1 MVLNDG
7 ENGITSLFFKEKSV
21 GILIAIRQNR
31 ESYALQISRDVDVT
45 YSYTVK
51 VLEQMNQYDLVEF
64 EKRSRKKIV
73 TLTEDG
79 EKIAEHL
86 HNARSEMKTKE
97 RKLDS

>member
-7 ENGITSLFFKEKSV
+7 ENGITTLFFKEKSV
-21 GILIAIRQNR
+21 GILIAIRQSR

-79 EKIAEHL
+79 EEIAKHL
-86 HNARSEMKTKE
+86 HKARSEMKRKE
-97 RKLDS
+97 RKLDL

>member
-1 MVLNDG
+1 MVLEDSDDG
-7 ENGITSLFFKEKSV
+7 IASLFFKEKSV

-51 VLEQMNQYDLVEF
+51 VLERMNRYDLVDF
-64 EKRSRKKIV
+64 EKKSRKKLV

-79 EKIAEHL
+79 EKIAKHL
-86 HNARSEMKTKE
+86 HKARSEMGRKE
-97 RKLDS
+97 RKLEE

>member
-1 MVLNDG
+1 MVLDDD
-7 ENGITSLFFKEKSV
+7 EKGITSLFFKEKSV
-21 GILIAIRQNR
+21 GILIAVRQSR

-51 VLEQMNQYDLVEF
+51 VLEQMKEYDLVEF

-79 EKIAEHL
+79 EEIAKHL
-86 HNARSEMKTKE
+86 NKARSEMKRKE
-97 RKLDS
+97 RKLDL